1 MKSSTF
7 ILTVVAF
14 IGLAIES
21 NAQKFFIQFTDKNNS
36 SFSITNPSGFLTPRS
51 IQRRVNQGIALT
63 AEDLP
68 VNQNYIDS
76 VISKGAIVFTQSK
89 WFNGVTVQCDSTV
102 LAQIQALPF
111 VYNSVKI
118 TRKRKDGKTIDK
130 NSGVPVSLPSVLRT
144 NSFNYGGSF
153 NQINL
158 MQGDYLHDIGFT
170 GNGMVMAIIDAGF
183 YHVDQLMTFDS
194 LRNRNGILGTWDFVD
209 NQASV
214 YEDDT
219 HGMEVLSTIAG
230 NTPGQLVGT
239 APNANFW
246 LLRSEDANTENIIEE
261 YNWDA
266 AAEFAD
272 SVGVDVISSSL
283 GYTDFDDP
291 AASHTYADMNGHTC
305 PSSIAADIAV
315 GKGMLVLTSA
325 GNSGN
330 NSWHYIS
337 APSDGDSVLS
347 VAAVDMNGNYV
358 SFSSY
363 GPSSDGD
370 VKPNVAAKGA
380 QSTIADAFDNI
391 GVGSGTSFACPI
403 LAGSAT
409 CFWQAFP
416 NLKVM
421 EVKRAIELS
430 ANYFNTP
437 TDTLGYGIP
446 NFHLAYIAAGTH
458 EMIAPEAEFVAYPNP
473 FVGQLSIHL
482 YSESNNFVIGN
493 LYDFVGKEIV
503 EFKSTLIPASFQNI
517 AVEIPQAIGAGI
529 YYLRV
534 KVGEKTFSQKV
545 VKQN

>member
-1 MKSSTF
+1 MKKSTF
-7 ILTVVAF
+7 IIALLAF
-14 IGLAIES
+14 VFLAIES
-21 NAQKFFIQFTDKNNS
+21 QAQKFFIQFTDKNNS
-36 SFSITNPSGFLTPRS
+36 IYSINTPTAFLAPRA
-51 IQRRVNQGIALT
+51 IQRRSNQGIAIT
-63 AEDLP
+63 TEDLP

-76 VISKGAIVFTQSK
+76 VVAKGAVVFTRSK
-89 WFNGVTVQCDSTV
+89 WFNGITVQCDSTV
-102 LAQIQALPF
+102 LAQIQTLPF
-111 VYNSVKI
+111 VYNSVKV

-130 NSGVPVSLPSVLRT
+130 NSGMPVNLPSVLRT

-158 MQGDYLHDIGFT
+158 MQGDYLHDLGFI

-183 YHVDQLMTFDS
+183 YNVDQLITFDS
-194 LRNRNGILGTWDFVD
+194 LRSRNGILGTWDFVD

-239 APNANFW
+239 APDADFW

-330 NSWHYIS
+330 NSWHYLS
-337 APSDGDSVLS
+337 APSDGDSVLAI
-347 VAAVDMNGNYV
+347 AAVDAAGNYV

-370 VKPNVAAKGA
+370 IKPNVAAKGS
-380 QSTIADAFDNI
+380 QSTIADPFDNI

-416 NLKVM
+416 SLKVM
-421 EVKRAIELS
+421 EIKRAIERS

-446 NFHLAYIAAGTH
+446 NFRTAYLAAGTNNI
-458 EMIAPEAEFVAYPNP
+458 IAPDAEFVTYPNP
-473 FVGQLSIHL
+473 FDDQLNIRL
-482 YSESNNFVIGN
+482 FSETNNSMSGK
-493 LYDFVGKEIV
+493 LYDLVGKEIV
-503 EFKSTLIPASFQNI
+503 GFKSALVTGNFQNVAI
-517 AVEIPQAIGAGI
+517 EIPTKLSAGI
-529 YYLRV
+529 YYLKV
-534 KVGEKTFSQKV
+534 KVGEKIYSQKV